1 MKRMQQAAPE
11 GGVLVIK
18 ASCDLNVCG
27 WDQNRFEIVG
37 DPAGIQIIA
46 DDKTTRLTSVDECDI
61 QVPLNYSVHIE
72 KVSGDVWL
80 SDLHGE
86 VVVGKVHG
94 DFSGTRLAA
103 IKVEKVGGDCMFEEI
118 ATPLS
123 CRQVGGDL
131 ICSALAGGLIETTV
145 GGDAKLVNIYGG
157 VRVTA
162 GGDISIGLS
171 DSVGETVT
179 LRAGGDV
186 VASIPPASGWAMD
199 LTSGGNDIKLELGGK
214 KERVDD
220 WAVLRTEGD
229 GKSPLR
235 VKAGG
240 DVHITDIPLSN
251 EKFQQ
256 RAQKAKKHWSN
267 VYSVNIPHIQSVID
281 NTEISADLAD
291 RISKKAEDAV
301 RKAESRI
308 DEAMQRIDMKGSTF
322 RVETIKSRIDE
333 PIPSTDGEKNESVI
347 GVEKPVS
354 HITDEE
360 KLVVLRMLQDNKLTV
375 EEADRLLDALEYTA
389 Q

>member
-1 MKRMQQAAPE
+1 MKRMQQAAPD

-18 ASCDLNVCG
+18 ASCDLNVSG
-27 WDQNRFEIVG
+27 WDQNKFEIVG

-46 DDKTTRLTSVDECDI
+46 DEKTIRLTSVDDCSI

-86 VVVGKVHG
+86 VIVDRVHG
-94 DFSGTRLAA
+94 DFSGTRLANV
-103 IKVEKVGGDCMFEEI
+103 KVDKVGGDCVFEEV
-118 ATPLS
+118 ATPLA
-123 CRQVGGDL
+123 CHHVGGDL
-131 ICSALAGGLIETTV
+131 MCSALAGGLIDSFV
-145 GGDAKLVNIYGG
+145 GGDARLLDIYGG
-157 VRVTA
+157 VRVNA
-162 GGDISIGLS
+162 GGDISAGMS
-171 DSVGETVT
+171 DSVGETIT

-186 VASIPPASGWAMD
+186 VVSIPPSSGWAMD
-199 LTSGGNDIKLELGGK
+199 LTSGGNDIRLDLGGK
-214 KERVDD
+214 KERIYD

-240 DVHITDIPLSN
+240 DIRVTDTPLST

-256 RAQKAKKHWSN
+256 RAQKSDKHWSH
-267 VYSVNIPHIQSVID
+267 VLSVEMPHIQTVID
-281 NTEISADLAD
+281 NTEISTDLAD
-291 RISKKAEDAV
+291 RISKKAEEAV

-308 DEAMQRIDMKGSTF
+308 DEALQRIDMHGSAF
-322 RVETIKSRIDE
+322 RVGTEKTEIEE
-333 PIPSTDGEKNESVI
+333 PIPSTDGEKNEARI

>member
-27 WDQNRFEIVG
+27 WDQNKFEIVG

-46 DDKTTRLTSVDECDI
+46 DDKTTRLTSVDDCDI
-61 QVPLNYSVHIE
+61 QVPLNYSMHIE

-86 VVVGKVHG
+86 VVVDRVHG
-94 DFSGTRLAA
+94 DFSGTRLANV
-103 IKVEKVGGDCMFEEI
+103 KVDKVGGDCMFDEI
-118 ATPLS
+118 ATPVN
-123 CRQVGGDL
+123 CRHVGGDL
-131 ICSALAGGLIETTV
+131 ICSALAGGLTESSV
-145 GGDAKLVNIYGG
+145 GGDARLLNIYGS
-157 VRVTA
+157 VRVDA
-162 GGDISIGLS
+162 GGDISAGMS
-171 DSVGETVT
+171 ESVGETIT

-186 VASIPPASGWAMD
+186 VVSIPPSSGWAID
-199 LTSGGNDIKLELGGK
+199 LTSGGNDIRLDLDGK
-214 KERVDD
+214 KERIDD
-220 WAVLRTEGD
+220 WAVLRTIGD

-240 DVHITDIPLSN
+240 DIRITDNPLST

-256 RAQKAKKHWSN
+256 RAQKADKHWSH
-267 VYSVNIPHIQSVID
+267 VLSVKMPHIQSVID
-281 NTEISADLAD
+281 NAEISADLAD
-291 RISKKAEDAV
+291 RISKKAEEAV

-308 DEAMQRIDMKGSTF
+308 DEAMQKIDMHGSTF
-322 RVETIKSRIDE
+322 KVGTEKSRMDE
-333 PIPSTDGEKNESVI
+333 RIPSTDGEKNESVI
-347 GVEKPVS
+347 DVEKPIS
-354 HITDEE
+354 HISDEE